1 MKVFCYL
8 RNYKPDLQSLWLFD
22 IERNLRASN
31 GLSPMPISEVAV
43 EFKIQEKL
51 PRGKTPNCRRKLS
64 PKKQLLNVLDQELNL
79 WAGLR
84 MFTVI
89 AQQDIIFLKS
99 NCDVFPTPH
108 LLQRRVF
115 IIDILHPSKLG
126 IVRIKI
132 EVKYL

>member
-1 MKVFCYL
+1 
-8 RNYKPDLQSLWLFD
+8 
-22 IERNLRASN
+22 
-31 GLSPMPISEVAV
+31 
-43 EFKIQEKL
+43 
-51 PRGKTPNCRRKLS
+51 
-64 PKKQLLNVLDQELNL
+64 
-79 WAGLR
+79 

-115 IIDILHPSKLG
+115 SIDILHPSKLG

>member
-8 RNYKPDLQSLWLFD
+8 RNYKPGLQSLWLFD

-43 EFKIQEKL
+43 EFKIHEKL